1 MVQRKHGDMA
11 RLRTFVA
18 CTAWPALLTMAVAA
32 TAFGFAH
39 GAPILA
45 FNLTYLGLVAALLA
59 LEYWMPHEE
68 SWRSHD
74 GQLMLDLGHTLVSN
88 GIVQVLVV
96 FSGVI
101 GLSALIV
108 ESGHHG
114 LGIWPHTWPLAA
126 QVVLGLAVSEFAAYW
141 AHRTAHEWRPL
152 WYFHAVHHG
161 VGKLW
166 CVNSGRFHFVDA
178 LKSVVPGVAI
188 LVLAGAPAEI
198 MAWLSALTG
207 YIGLMTH
214 TNATMRFGPLSYVF
228 NTPELHRWHH
238 SMDLR
243 EGNTNYGENLV
254 IWDLAFGTWFNEAR
268 RPPSTIGIAETMP
281 TRLTAQ
287 LVWPFLRLRARMAKR
302 RKAVKPATWPS
313 SNLFDPQS

>member
-1 MVQRKHGDMA
+1 MT
-11 RLRTFVA
+11 RLRSVVA
-18 CTAWPALLTMAVAA
+18 CTAWPILLAAAVAA

-39 GAPILA
+39 GAPVVA
-45 FNLTYLGLVAALLA
+45 FNVTYLALVGALLV
-59 LEYWMPHEE
+59 LEQWMPHEE
-68 SWRSHD
+68 SWRPRD

-88 GIVQVLVV
+88 GTVQILVV

-108 ESGHHG
+108 ASGHHG
-114 LGIWPHTWPLAA
+114 LGLWPHGWPLAM
-126 QVVLGLAVSEFAAYW
+126 QVMLGLAVSEFAAYW
-141 AHRTAHEWRPL
+141 AHRTAHQWRPL

-161 VGKLW
+161 VGRLW
-166 CVNSGRFHFVDA
+166 CANSGRFHFVDA

-188 LVLAGAPAEI
+188 LVAAGAPAEV

-214 TNATMRFGPLSYVF
+214 TNATMRFGPLSYIF

-243 EGNTNYGENLV
+243 EGNKNYGENLV
-254 IWDLAFGTWFNEAR
+254 IWDLMFGTWFNEAR
-268 RPPSTIGIAETMP
+268 RPPATIGIRETMP
-281 TRLTAQ
+281 VGLGAQ
-287 LVWPFLRLRARMAKR
+287 LAWPFRRLLARRQR
-302 RKAVKPATWPS
+302 RRLAAS
-313 SNLFDPQS
+313 ARGR

>member
-1 MVQRKHGDMA
+1 MT
-11 RLRTFVA
+11 RLRSFVA
-18 CTAWPALLTMAVAA
+18 CTAWPALLAAAVAA

-39 GAPILA
+39 GAPVLA
-45 FNLTYLGLVAALLA
+45 FDLTYLALVGALLA
-59 LEYWMPHEE
+59 LEHWMPHEE
-68 SWRSHD
+68 SWCPRD
-74 GQLMLDLGHTLVSN
+74 GQLVLDLGHTLVSN
-88 GIVQVLVV
+88 GTVQVLVV

-108 ESGHHG
+108 ASGHHG
-114 LGIWPHTWPLAA
+114 LGLWPRDWPLAA
-126 QVVLGLAVSEFAAYW
+126 QVVVGLCVAEFAAYW
-141 AHRTAHEWRPL
+141 AHRIAHEWRPL

-188 LVLAGAPAEI
+188 LVVAGAPAEV

-243 EGNTNYGENLV
+243 EGNRNYGENLV
-254 IWDLAFGTWFNEAR
+254 IWDLVFGTWCNEAR
-268 RPPSTIGIAETMP
+268 RPPAEIGIREAMP
-281 TRLTAQ
+281 PGLGAQ
-287 LVWPFLRLRARMAKR
+287 LVWPFRRLLTRRRLKRPRAAAS
-302 RKAVKPATWPS
+302 AV
-313 SNLFDPQS
+313 L

>member
-1 MVQRKHGDMA
+1 MT
-11 RLRTFVA
+11 RLRTLVA
-18 CTAWPALLTMAVAA
+18 WTAWPALLVAA
-32 TAFGFAH
+32 IVATAYGFAH

-45 FNLTYLGLVAALLA
+45 FNLTYLGLVAALLG
-59 LEYWMPHEE
+59 LECCMPHEA
-68 SWRSHD
+68 SCPPHD
-74 GQLMLDLGHTLVSN
+74 GQLLLDLGHTLVSN
-88 GIVQVLVV
+88 GTVQVLVV
-96 FSGVI
+96 FSSAI

-114 LGIWPHTWPLAA
+114 LGLWPHGWPLAA

-178 LKSVVPGVAI
+178 IKSVVPGVAI
-188 LVLAGAPAEI
+188 LVMAGAPAEV

-243 EGNTNYGENLV
+243 EGNKNYGENLV
-254 IWDLAFGTWFNEAR
+254 IWDLVFGTWFNEAR
-268 RPPSTIGIAETMP
+268 RPPSTIGIAEAMP
-281 TRLTAQ
+281 TRLGSQ
-287 LVWPFLRLRARMAKR
+287 LVWPFRRLRARMR
-302 RKAVKPATWPS
+302 RRLQSTAPAS
-313 SNLFDPQS
+313 R

>member
-1 MVQRKHGDMA
+1 MT
-11 RLRTFVA
+11 RLRTLVA
-18 CTAWPALLTMAVAA
+18 CTAWPILLVAA
-32 TAFGFAH
+32 IASTAYGFAH

-45 FNLTYLGLVAALLA
+45 FNLTYLGLVAALLG
-59 LEYWMPHEE
+59 LEHWMPHEE
-68 SWRSHD
+68 SWKPHD

-88 GIVQVLVV
+88 GTVQVLVV

-101 GLSALIV
+101 GLSALIA

-114 LGIWPHTWPLAA
+114 LGLWPHGWPLAG

-166 CVNSGRFHFVDA
+166 CVNSGRFHFIDA

-188 LVLAGAPAEI
+188 LVLAGAPAEV

-214 TNATMRFGPLSYVF
+214 TNATMRFGPLSYIF

-238 SMDLR
+238 SMDLK
-243 EGNTNYGENLV
+243 EGNANYGENLA
-254 IWDLAFGTWFNEAR
+254 IWDLVFGTWFNEAR
-268 RPPSTIGIAETMP
+268 RPPATIGIREAMP
-281 TRLTAQ
+281 ARLDEQ
-287 LVWPFLRLRARMAKR
+287 LMWPFLRLRTRIAKQRQVAATHMAISKPR
-302 RKAVKPATWPS
+302 RHAKTRADA
-313 SNLFDPQS
+313 